1 MYIAAVNNTTGRID
15 YFASYEDGDA
25 VPYGYADGLSGSQV
39 MRQYDDLPDPSTQKD
54 DGSGN
59 LINWTQTEID
69 DAAEAAQLA
78 SLNYIGELPESDPLR
93 LTHQAMFCLAKNASE
108 GGLTDDSS
116 FGEYLTWVASGA

>member
-25 VPYGYADGLSGSQV
+25 VPYGYADGLSASQV
-39 MRQYDDLPDPSTQKD
+39 VRHYDDLPDPSTQKD

-69 DAAEAAQLA
+69 DAAEAAQLV
-78 SLNYIGELPESDPLR
+78 SLDYIAELPEGDPLR
-93 LTHQAMFCLAKNASE
+93 LTHQAMFCMAKEVEPHLDENSTF
-108 GGLTDDSS
+108 L
-116 FGEYLTWVASGA
+116 EYLRWVAAGA

>member
-1 MYIAAVNNTTGRID
+1 MYIAAVNSTTGRID
-15 YFASYEDGDA
+15 YFAPYEDGADI
-25 VPYGYADGLSGSQV
+25 PYGYADGLSASQV

-78 SLNYIGELPESDPLR
+78 SLDYIADLPQDDLVR
-93 LTHQAMFCLAKNASE
+93 LTHQAMFCMAKE
-108 GGLTDDSS
+108 VEPHFDQDTS
-116 FGEYLTWVASGA
+116 FLEYLQWVAAGA